1 MDKKTKMIIY
11 AVAAVILILLVVV
24 CAAKIKASKPATAL
38 NNLVKELNNGNFKKA
53 GEYCADNTMDL
64 FGVDENIEDL
74 EMVKLYYKN
83 IDIKVNK
90 VTKSKDTAVINVEIS
105 NKDLGKI
112 LNNYM
117 NKAKELALEN
127 LNKKVTTKDMENQL
141 LQYFKSQFE
150 AEGIETVTTT
160 VDVVLNKVDGKWKVV
175 VDSNL
180 RNSFLPGLYSQKCI
194 FTRSLFTF
202 KCICRIK
209 KI

>member
-1 MDKKTKMIIY
+1 MDKKTKMIVY

-83 IDIKVNK
+83 ISIKVNK

-180 RNSFLPGLYSQKCI
+180 RNAFLPGLYSLSNV
-194 FTRSLFTF
+194 FAG
-202 KCICRIK
+202 
-209 KI
+209 

>member
-1 MDKKTKMIIY
+1 MDKKTKMIVY

-150 AEGIETVTTT
+150 AEGIENVTTT

-180 RNSFLPGLYSQKCI
+180 RNAFLPGLYSLSNV
-194 FTRSLFTF
+194 FAG
-202 KCICRIK
+202 
-209 KI
+209 

>member
-1 MDKKTKMIIY
+1 MDKKTKMIVY

-24 CAAKIKASKPATAL
+24 CAAKIKASKPVTAL

-64 FGVDENIEDL
+64 FGVDENVEDL

-180 RNSFLPGLYSQKCI
+180 RNSFLPGLYSLSNV
-194 FTRSLFTF
+194 FAG
-202 KCICRIK
+202 
-209 KI
+209 

>member
-180 RNSFLPGLYSQKCI
+180 RNSFLPGLYSLSNV
-194 FTRSLFTF
+194 FAG
-202 KCICRIK
+202 
-209 KI
+209 

>member
-1 MDKKTKMIIY
+1 MDKKTKMIVY

-24 CAAKIKASKPATAL
+24 CAAKIKASKPVTAL

-53 GEYCADNTMDL
+53 EEYCADNTMDL
-64 FGVDENIEDL
+64 FGVDENVEDL

-180 RNSFLPGLYSQKCI
+180 RNSFLPGLYSLSNV
-194 FTRSLFTF
+194 FAG
-202 KCICRIK
+202 
-209 KI
+209 

>member
-1 MDKKTKMIIY
+1 MDKKTKMIVY
-11 AVAAVILILLVVV
+11 AVAAVILIILVVV

-64 FGVDENIEDL
+64 FGVDENTEDL

-150 AEGIETVTTT
+150 AEDIENVTTT

-180 RNSFLPGLYSQKCI
+180 RNAFLPGLYSLSNV
-194 FTRSLFTF
+194 FAG
-202 KCICRIK
+202 
-209 KI
+209 

>member
-1 MDKKTKMIIY
+1 MDKKTKVIVY
-11 AVAAVILILLVVV
+11 AVAAVILILLLVV

-127 LNKKVTTKDMENQL
+127 LALLEFLGVVSVFSELSVVSLTVLLVESVALVALGLLLVEKAILKDL
-141 LQYFKSQFE
+141 
-150 AEGIETVTTT
+150 
-160 VDVVLNKVDGKWKVV
+160 
-175 VDSNL
+175 
-180 RNSFLPGLYSQKCI
+180 
-194 FTRSLFTF
+194 SLMAQAN
-202 KCICRIK
+202 
-209 KI
+209 

>member
-1 MDKKTKMIIY
+1 MDKKTKMIVY
-11 AVAAVILILLVVV
+11 AVAAVILIILVVV

-83 IDIKVNK
+83 IDIKINK
-90 VTKSKDTAVINVEIS
+90 VTKAKDTAVINVEIS

-150 AEGIETVTTT
+150 AEGIENVKTT

-180 RNSFLPGLYSQKCI
+180 RNAFLPGLYSLSNV
-194 FTRSLFTF
+194 FAG
-202 KCICRIK
+202 
-209 KI
+209 

>member
-11 AVAAVILILLVVV
+11 AVAAVILILLLVV

-90 VTKSKDTAVINVEIS
+90 VTKSKYTAVINVEIS

-150 AEGIETVTTT
+150 AEGIETVTTI

-180 RNSFLPGLYSQKCI
+180 RNSFLPGLYSLSNV
-194 FTRSLFTF
+194 FAG
-202 KCICRIK
+202 
-209 KI
+209 

>member
-1 MDKKTKMIIY
+1 
-11 AVAAVILILLVVV
+11 
-24 CAAKIKASKPATAL
+24 
-38 NNLVKELNNGNFKKA
+38 
-53 GEYCADNTMDL
+53 MDL

-83 IDIKVNK
+83 IDIKINK
-90 VTKSKDTAVINVEIS
+90 VTKAKDTAVINVEIS

-150 AEGIETVTTT
+150 AEGIENVTTT

-180 RNSFLPGLYSQKCI
+180 RNSFLPGLYSLSNV
-194 FTRSLFTF
+194 FAG
-202 KCICRIK
+202 
-209 KI
+209 

>member
-1 MDKKTKMIIY
+1 MDKKTKMIVY
-11 AVAAVILILLVVV
+11 AVAAVILIILVVV

-150 AEGIETVTTT
+150 AEGIENVTTT

-180 RNSFLPGLYSQKCI
+180 RNSFLPGLYSLSNV
-194 FTRSLFTF
+194 FAG
-202 KCICRIK
+202 
-209 KI
+209 

>member
-1 MDKKTKMIIY
+1 MDKKTKMIVY
-11 AVAAVILILLVVV
+11 AVAAVILIILVVV

-150 AEGIETVTTT
+150 AEGIENVTTT

-180 RNSFLPGLYSQKCI
+180 RNAFLPGLYSLSNV
-194 FTRSLFTF
+194 FAG
-202 KCICRIK
+202 
-209 KI
+209 

>member
-1 MDKKTKMIIY
+1 MDKKTKMIVY
-11 AVAAVILILLVVV
+11 AVAAVILIILVVV

-83 IDIKVNK
+83 ISIKVNK

-180 RNSFLPGLYSQKCI
+180 RNSFLPGLYSLSNV
-194 FTRSLFTF
+194 FAG
-202 KCICRIK
+202 
-209 KI
+209 

>member
-1 MDKKTKMIIY
+1 MDKKTKMIVY

-83 IDIKVNK
+83 ISIKVNK

-180 RNSFLPGLYSQKCI
+180 RNSFLPGLYSLSNV
-194 FTRSLFTF
+194 FAG
-202 KCICRIK
+202 
-209 KI
+209 

>member
-24 CAAKIKASKPATAL
+24 CAAKIKSSKPATAL

-83 IDIKVNK
+83 IDIKINK

-150 AEGIETVTTT
+150 AEGIENVTTT

-180 RNSFLPGLYSQKCI
+180 RNAFLPGLYSLSNV
-194 FTRSLFTF
+194 FAG
-202 KCICRIK
+202 
-209 KI
+209 

>member
-1 MDKKTKMIIY
+1 MDKKTKMIVY

-90 VTKSKDTAVINVEIS
+90 VTKSKDTAVRNVEIS

-150 AEGIETVTTT
+150 AEGIENVTTT

-180 RNSFLPGLYSQKCI
+180 RNAFLPGLYSLSNV
-194 FTRSLFTF
+194 FAG
-202 KCICRIK
+202 
-209 KI
+209 

>member
-1 MDKKTKMIIY
+1 MDKKTKMIVY

-24 CAAKIKASKPATAL
+24 CVAKIRASKPVTAL

-64 FGVDENIEDL
+64 FGVDENVEDL

-180 RNSFLPGLYSQKCI
+180 RNSFLPGLYSLSNV
-194 FTRSLFTF
+194 FAG
-202 KCICRIK
+202 
-209 KI
+209 

>member
-1 MDKKTKMIIY
+1 MDKKTKMIVY
-11 AVAAVILILLVVV
+11 AVAAVILIILVVV

-150 AEGIETVTTT
+150 AEGIETVTTI

-180 RNSFLPGLYSQKCI
+180 RNSFLPGLYSLSNV
-194 FTRSLFTF
+194 FAG
-202 KCICRIK
+202 
-209 KI
+209 

>member
-1 MDKKTKMIIY
+1 MDKKTKMIVY
-11 AVAAVILILLVVV
+11 AVAAVILIILVVV

-83 IDIKVNK
+83 ISIKVNK

-180 RNSFLPGLYSQKCI
+180 RNAFLPGLYSLSNV
-194 FTRSLFTF
+194 FAG
-202 KCICRIK
+202 
-209 KI
+209 

>member
-83 IDIKVNK
+83 IDIKINK
-90 VTKSKDTAVINVEIS
+90 VTKAKDTAVINVEIS

-180 RNSFLPGLYSQKCI
+180 RNSFLPGLYSLSNV
-194 FTRSLFTF
+194 FAG
-202 KCICRIK
+202 
-209 KI
+209 

>member
-74 EMVKLYYKN
+74 EMVKLYYKKIN
-83 IDIKVNK
+83 IKINK
-90 VTKSKDTAVINVEIS
+90 VTKAKDTAVINVEIS

-150 AEGIETVTTT
+150 AEGIENVTTT

-180 RNSFLPGLYSQKCI
+180 RNAFLPGLYSLSNV
-194 FTRSLFTF
+194 FAG
-202 KCICRIK
+202 
-209 KI
+209 

>member
-1 MDKKTKMIIY
+1 MDKKTKMIVY

-24 CAAKIKASKPATAL
+24 CAAKIKASKPVTAL

-64 FGVDENIEDL
+64 FGVDENVEDL

-150 AEGIETVTTT
+150 AEGIENVTTT

-180 RNSFLPGLYSQKCI
+180 RNAFLPGLYSLSNV
-194 FTRSLFTF
+194 FAG
-202 KCICRIK
+202 
-209 KI
+209 

>member
-83 IDIKVNK
+83 ISIKVNK

-180 RNSFLPGLYSQKCI
+180 RNSFLPGLYSLSNV
-194 FTRSLFTF
+194 FAG
-202 KCICRIK
+202 
-209 KI
+209 

>member
-1 MDKKTKMIIY
+1 MSKKGDNNMDKKTKMIIY

-83 IDIKVNK
+83 IDIKINK
-90 VTKSKDTAVINVEIS
+90 VTKAKDTAVINVEIS

-150 AEGIETVTTT
+150 AEGIENVTTT

-180 RNSFLPGLYSQKCI
+180 RNAFLPGLYSLSNV
-194 FTRSLFTF
+194 FAG
-202 KCICRIK
+202 
-209 KI
+209 

>member
-1 MDKKTKMIIY
+1 MDKKTKVIVY

-83 IDIKVNK
+83 ISIKVNK

-150 AEGIETVTTT
+150 AEGIENVTTT

-180 RNSFLPGLYSQKCI
+180 RNAFLPGLYSLSNV
-194 FTRSLFTF
+194 FAG
-202 KCICRIK
+202 
-209 KI
+209 

>member
-83 IDIKVNK
+83 IDIKINK
-90 VTKSKDTAVINVEIS
+90 VTKAKDTAVINVEIS

-180 RNSFLPGLYSQKCI
+180 RNAFLPGLYSLSNV
-194 FTRSLFTF
+194 FAG
-202 KCICRIK
+202 
-209 KI
+209 

>member
-83 IDIKVNK
+83 IDIKINK
-90 VTKSKDTAVINVEIS
+90 VTKAKDTAVINVEIS

-150 AEGIETVTTT
+150 AEGIENVTTT

-180 RNSFLPGLYSQKCI
+180 RNAFLPGLYSLSNV
-194 FTRSLFTF
+194 FAG
-202 KCICRIK
+202 
-209 KI
+209 

>member
-1 MDKKTKMIIY
+1 MDKKTKMIVY

-83 IDIKVNK
+83 IDIKINK
-90 VTKSKDTAVINVEIS
+90 VTKAKDTAVINVEIS

-150 AEGIETVTTT
+150 AEGIENVTTT

-180 RNSFLPGLYSQKCI
+180 RNAFLPGLYSLSNV
-194 FTRSLFTF
+194 FAG
-202 KCICRIK
+202 
-209 KI
+209 

>member
-180 RNSFLPGLYSQKCI
+180 RNAFLPGLYSLSNV
-194 FTRSLFTF
+194 FAG
-202 KCICRIK
+202 
-209 KI
+209 

>member
-83 IDIKVNK
+83 ISIKVNK
-90 VTKSKDTAVINVEIS
+90 VSKSKDTAVINVEIS

-150 AEGIETVTTT
+150 AEGIENVTTT

-180 RNSFLPGLYSQKCI
+180 RNSFLPGLYSLSNV
-194 FTRSLFTF
+194 FAG
-202 KCICRIK
+202 
-209 KI
+209 

>member
-90 VTKSKDTAVINVEIS
+90 VTKAKDTAVINVEIS

-150 AEGIETVTTT
+150 AEGIENVTTT

-180 RNSFLPGLYSQKCI
+180 RNAFLPGLYSLSNV
-194 FTRSLFTF
+194 FAG
-202 KCICRIK
+202 
-209 KI
+209 